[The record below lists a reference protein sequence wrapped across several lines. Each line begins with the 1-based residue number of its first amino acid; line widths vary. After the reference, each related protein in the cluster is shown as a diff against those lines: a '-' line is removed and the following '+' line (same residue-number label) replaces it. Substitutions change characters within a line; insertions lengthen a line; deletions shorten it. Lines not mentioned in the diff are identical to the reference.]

1 MKKERH
7 QKECLHST
15 REDTDF
21 AANRN
26 GEARTKIM
34 KEIGV
39 PESTLR
45 GWLKNEDQLREF
57 CNQVDRMTG
66 LQRKKAKTAADP
78 AVDMEVYDWFVRLR
92 ADNIPIS
99 GPMVLAK
106 AEKTYQQLYQKED
119 WQPTHSWLQKF
130 KERHGINQ
138 NKGLKEAAPE
148 PQPEPIEEKDDIFHG
163 FTAEEVAEA
172 ERKFV
177 DYQDGLP
184 LTTLVKQWAEID
196 EVAPVTQPPLTDE
209 EIQKAIENP
218 AAAPT
223 DFTTP
228 DEEEEDD
235 PIPEELRNCIT
246 STQAVQYTEQLL
258 YWAEHHNLG
267 ICKIL
272 QIQDLMRTAKRMRN
286 QRGRQQT
293 LLEAFERKKTTEI
306 LTGVT

>member
-1 MKKERH
+1 MEKRGTKRNAYTVQEKI
-7 QKECLHST
+7 QKSSIAWNQISQST
-15 REDTDF
+15 
-21 AANRN
+21 
-26 GEARTKIM
+26 I
-34 KEIGV
+34 
-39 PESTLR
+39 
-45 GWLKNEDQLREF
+45 
-57 CNQVDRMTG
+57 
-66 LQRKKAKTAADP
+66 
-78 AVDMEVYDWFVRLR
+78 
-92 ADNIPIS
+92 
-99 GPMVLAK
+99 
-106 AEKTYQQLYQKED
+106 
-119 WQPTHSWLQKF
+119 
-130 KERHGINQ
+130 INCW

-286 QRGRQQT
+286 QGGRQQT
-293 LLEAFERKKTTEI
+293 LLEAFERKKTTE
-306 LTGVT
+306 